1 MFLTS
6 AKAPMENLGVE
17 GLAWFGV
24 FFALLVAQQDFCF
37 QPEGGARSVWNFGSL
52 FGFLLKQNKTKNQ
65 GDSCFA
71 FWGQEKGV
79 LVFCEGGMDF

>member
-17 GLAWFGV
+17 GLAWFGD

-37 QPEGGARSVWNFGSL
+37 QPEGGARSVWNL
-52 FGFLLKQNKTKNQ
+52 VLY
-65 GDSCFA
+65 
-71 FWGQEKGV
+71 
-79 LVFCEGGMDF
+79 LVFC